1 MRAGSDRGTTI
12 DGAPARGFRGLII
25 RVVAGLILLT
35 IALGF
40 VVADRIVG
48 EVQTAERN
56 SDVEFLAAAAL
67 ADLDLAVRL
76 VKASGREVLVQNPG
90 DVLVVEPASIATTD
104 SRFDRWRSR
113 TMNHAISS
121 GERRFETVDPEG
133 ERWWHTAVRTIDG
146 GTLVGSQPEADATAG
161 ARRMLIALGLGLGS
175 LLFAQLAIGLWVL
188 RRVDRPLRTIVAAA
202 DDMRFRGEIRPA
214 TLAALT
220 AIRDRPV
227 ELRELSRLLQRIES
241 ESLRGYA
248 QSESLLT
255 AANALGSSLDQETI
269 LERSLDH
276 LQRLLD
282 VDRSV
287 ILAYDHR
294 GESFEIIASKG
305 HSAAYLAALTENS
318 PDENLPS
325 RRSLREREP
334 VQVPD
339 ISSAVV
345 GTALR
350 ERARKFGYRSLL
362 AVPLADD
369 LERPTV
375 LLLQDE
381 NPRTFSYDEVEL
393 SRSFASIAGAAI
405 RNAELFSRTDAS
417 LRAKTSQ
424 LDAIVESVDQAI
436 LVERSNGRVLYANGR
451 MQTLIGRDVFE
462 PDMLAT
468 AAIDVL
474 ASASPDPERAVASL
488 DDLQPRAES
497 WADIELSTPHG
508 VQDFRVRRFN
518 VTNARGDRIGRGQ
531 VWTDIS
537 KDREIERMKKGL
549 LATVSHEFR
558 TPLALIK
565 GYATTLLATD
575 VQWDSAD
582 QQEFLQLV
590 SIEAD
595 RLSDLVQRLLDMRR
609 IDAGMLQLQL
619 LPTEVSVVV
628 NSALDTMPHQRARM
642 NVAPIPELTIPI
654 DAARVVTVLRNLLE
668 NACEYSG
675 PDGVIDLT
683 ISATADEF
691 VCRVRD
697 RGPGIAPEM
706 RERIF
711 AAFVRADSSLQ
722 AEYGGVGLGLAIA
735 RGFVEAHGGR
745 IRIDDPESGPGVEFS
760 FTLPLDQP
768 VAGQAGQ
775 PVTATARGLG
785 VPETSP

>member
-462 PDMLAT
+462 PDMPAT